1 MFAVLLLTLAHCT
14 TSVTAFAVCGNYCG
28 ANWCNAQISPECAH
42 PNTITGVSCNKTRD
56 DCSELVQADGSCADS
71 CCKTHDKC
79 CGSLNREVCNDIII
93 SCLERCESGQY
104 DKCKHPGTGVPV
116 HPKVILYAMKLNP
129 NGCCGTRCGKLGANK
144 TRDQLFDEFQKAMQD
159 DAWLYGKNKRLKCV
173 QPIYKR
179 TKSTRDK

>member
-1 MFAVLLLTLAHCT
+1 MASATSFLVSWIEHSDPGTVNDVKCTHAYTALRKIHLVFAIAIVLPFKWTFLVSVVDD
-14 TSVTAFAVCGNYCG
+14 TSG
-28 ANWCNAQISPECAH
+28 
-42 PNTITGVSCNKTRD
+42 D

-159 DAWLYGKNKRLKCV
+159 DA
-173 QPIYKR
+173 
-179 TKSTRDK
+179 